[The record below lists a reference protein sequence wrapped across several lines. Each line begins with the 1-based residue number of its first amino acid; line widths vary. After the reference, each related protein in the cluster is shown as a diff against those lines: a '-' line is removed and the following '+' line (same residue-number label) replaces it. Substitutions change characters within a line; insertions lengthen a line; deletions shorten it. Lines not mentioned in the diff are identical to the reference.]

1 MRRKLLF
8 NREEVMISLLKLGKK
23 VVWIAAAISMLASCG
38 GGGGT
43 GGVAVMGAGL
53 SGVDRAMSS
62 TSTPMKAHPTQPV
75 ALPVAQ
81 HADGI
86 GQAARF
92 VDPTAMTGDHLG
104 NQYVIDKMPDGATI
118 IRKIT
123 PEGSVTTLTAATGG
137 SGDNLLR
144 WSGPLGGIAV
154 DGQGVLYVSNTYDNT
169 IEKIDATG
177 TVSVLAGKTGESGYQ
192 DDVGDKARLFYPS
205 AIAANADGTIYFT
218 DSFNMTVREITPEG
232 AVTTFAGTAT
242 NGSYTGRPGGDD
254 GVGAGAQFSG
264 PQAIAI
270 DGQKNLYVYENGR
283 VRKITSARVVTTL
296 AGAYTALL
304 PTYLDGQGTAARF
317 GEHGAALS
325 VDANGHVYV
334 ADVGNNV
341 IRKISPDGNV
351 ATFAGAQ
358 YPRWYRNSD
367 GYNVEEQMFYAD
379 GAAQEARFGS
389 LAGISVAG
397 TDAVYV
403 VDRGNFV
410 VRKVDAQAAV
420 STWVGTRSKP
430 LFSGSTS
437 S

>member
-1 MRRKLLF
+1 
-8 NREEVMISLLKLGKK
+8 MISVLKRGKK
-23 VVWIAAAISMLASCG
+23 AAWIVAATAVLVACG
-38 GGGGT
+38 GGGG
-43 GGVAVMGAGL
+43 GGGTAGTAAGL
-53 SGVDRAMSS
+53 SGADKAMTP
-62 TSTPMKAHPTQPV
+62 TSISMKADTAQS
-75 ALPVAQ
+75 ADLPAAR
-81 HADGI
+81 HADGV

-92 VDPTAMTGDHLG
+92 IDPTAMTGDRLG

-123 PEGSVTTLTAATGG
+123 PEGSVTTLTAATGE

-177 TVSVLAGKTGESGYQ
+177 KVSVLAGKTGEAGYQ
-192 DDVGDKARLFYPS
+192 DDAGDKARLFYPA
-205 AIAANADGTIYFT
+205 AIAADADGTVYFT
-218 DSFNMTVREITPEG
+218 DSFNMTVRKITPEG
-232 AVTTFAGTAT
+232 AVTTFAGTAS
-242 NGSYTGRPGGDD
+242 NGSYTWRSGGDD

-270 DGQKNLYVYENGR
+270 DAQKNLYVYENGR
-283 VRKITSARVVTTL
+283 IRKITSERAVTTL

-317 GEHGAALS
+317 GAYGATLS
-325 VDANGHVYV
+325 VDASGNVYV

-341 IRKISPDGNV
+341 IRKIAPHGNV
-351 ATFAGAQ
+351 STFAGAQ

-367 GYNVEEQMFYAD
+367 GYNVEEQMLYAD
-379 GAAQEARFGS
+379 GTAQGARFGS
-389 LAGISVAG
+389 LAGISVTA
-397 TDAVYV
+397 TNTVYV

-410 VRKVDAQAAV
+410 VRKVDAQATV
-420 STWVGTRSKP
+420 STWAGARSKP
-430 LFSGSTS
+430 GLS
-437 S
+437 SPL